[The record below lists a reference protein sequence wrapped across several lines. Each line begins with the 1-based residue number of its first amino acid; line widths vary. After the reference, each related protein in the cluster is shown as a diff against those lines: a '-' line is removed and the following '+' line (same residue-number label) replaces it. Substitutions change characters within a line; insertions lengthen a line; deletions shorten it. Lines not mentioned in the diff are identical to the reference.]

1 MYQTGRFRFAVRISR
16 WMEAAGSW
24 VNLMRGLRVLRR

>member
-1 MYQTGRFRFAVRISR
+1 MYQSGYFRSAVPVNR